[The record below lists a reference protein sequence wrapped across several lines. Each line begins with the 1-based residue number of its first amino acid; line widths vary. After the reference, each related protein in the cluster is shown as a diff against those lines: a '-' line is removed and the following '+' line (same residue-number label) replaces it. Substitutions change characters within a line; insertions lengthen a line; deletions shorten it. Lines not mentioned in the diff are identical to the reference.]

1 MGSVHSLDQKKQL
14 SSSLFEDGQIFHPSD
29 SFKKN
34 ANVQTAA
41 IYDAAKED
49 RLKFWENEASCLDWI
64 KPWDKVLEWT
74 PPYAKWFVGAKL
86 NACFNCLDRHMNT
99 ETRHKTAL
107 LWEGENGDEQSFTY
121 EDLYIEVQK
130 FSNCLKSLGIKKGDR
145 IAIYLPMIPEAV
157 IAMLSC
163 ARIGAIHTVVFG
175 GFSSDSLKDRIL
187 DAEAS
192 LVITADGGFRKG
204 NIITLKEAT
213 DIAVQECPSVKN
225 VVVIERTKQ
234 SGSMHPG
241 RDHWYHELMNEAS
254 DICPIEAM
262 DAEDVL
268 FILYTSGTTGKPKGI
283 IHTTGGYMVGT
294 TMTTRLVFDIK
305 PSDVYWCT
313 ADIGWITGHSYV
325 IYGPLSNGMTQLIYE
340 GSPDFPSRSRY
351 WELIE
356 KYGVTTL
363 YTAPTAIRTF
373 MKWGEEWPQSCNL
386 SSLRLLGSV
395 GEPINPEA
403 WMWYYKHIG
412 GGKCPIV
419 DTWWQTE
426 TGSIMVAPIPG
437 LTPLKP
443 GSATKP
449 LPGIEVSIFDDAGNS
464 AKSGYFAITSPW
476 PSMLR
481 GIYKDPKRYEET
493 YWNRWDGQHYFT
505 ADGAKKDTDGD
516 YWLMGRVDD
525 VINVSGHRL
534 GTMEIE
540 SALVDY
546 PSVAE
551 AAAIAISHPIKG
563 QAIAGFVTLK
573 EQTQVNDALEDL
585 LKQHVAKKIGAL
597 ARPEKILFI
606 CDLPKTRSGKIMR
619 RLLRDIA
626 EGKVVGD
633 TTTLSDPAVIK
644 DIKSQYDN
652 D

>member
-1 MGSVHSLDQKKQL
+1 MVSVPSLAETKEM
-14 SSSLFEDGQIFHPSD
+14 SSSLFEDGQIFHPSG
-29 SFKKN
+29 SFKEN
-34 ANVQTAA
+34 ANIQTPAL
-41 IYDAAKED
+41 YEESTRN
-49 RLKFWENEASCLDWI
+49 RLSFWEEQASCIDWI
-64 KPWDKVLEWT
+64 APWKKTLEWN
-74 PPYAKWFVGAKL
+74 PPYAKWFVGGEL
-86 NACFNCLDRHMNT
+86 NACYNCLDRHVT
-99 ETRHKTAL
+99 TDTRNKTAL
-107 LWEGENGDEQSFTY
+107 LWEGEEGQTRSFTY
-121 EDLYIEVQK
+121 EELCIEVQK
-130 FSNCLKSLGIKKGDR
+130 FSNALKSLGIKKGDR
-145 IAIYLPMIPEAV
+145 VAIYLPMIPEAV
-157 IAMLSC
+157 VAMLSC
-163 ARIGAIHTVVFG
+163 ARLGAIHTVVFG
-175 GFSSDSLKDRIL
+175 GFSSESLKDRIL

-204 NIITLKEAT
+204 NIIPLKEAT
-213 DIAVQECPSVKN
+213 DIAVKDCPTIKN
-225 VVVIERTKQ
+225 VVVIQRTKQ
-234 SGSMHPG
+234 AISMQQG
-241 RDHWYHELMNEAS
+241 RDLWYHDLMKDAS
-254 DICPIEAM
+254 PICPIEPM

-283 IHTTGGYMVGT
+283 VHTTGGYMVGA
-294 TMTTRLVFDIK
+294 TMTTRIVFDIK

-325 IYGPLSNGMTQLIYE
+325 IYGPMSNGMTQLIYE
-340 GSPDFPSRSRY
+340 GAPDFPSRNRY

-373 MKWGEEWPQSCNL
+373 MKWGPQWPEKHDL

-412 GGKCPIV
+412 EEKCPIV

-443 GSATKP
+443 GSAGKP
-449 LPGIEVSIFDDAGNS
+449 LPGIEVAVLNDAGEKTS
-464 AKSGYFAITSPW
+464 SGYFAITSPW

-493 YWNRWDGQHYFT
+493 YWSKWDGMYYFT
-505 ADGAKKDTDGD
+505 ADGAKQDTDGD

-563 QAIAGFVTLK
+563 QAIAAFVTLK
-573 EQTQVNDALEDL
+573 EQSKVDDTLEDL
-585 LKQHVAKKIGAL
+585 LKRHVVKKIGAL
-597 ARPEKILFI
+597 ARPEKIIFI

-626 EGKVVGD
+626 EGKIVGD

-644 DIKSQYDN
+644 EIKSQYDN